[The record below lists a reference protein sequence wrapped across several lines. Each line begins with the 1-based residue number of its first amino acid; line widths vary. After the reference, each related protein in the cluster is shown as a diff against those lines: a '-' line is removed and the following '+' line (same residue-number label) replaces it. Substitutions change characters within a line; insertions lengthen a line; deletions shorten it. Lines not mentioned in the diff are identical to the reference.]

1 MAEVYTAKTQA
12 MGRTIAINITLAPGK
27 GSACSHDNVMASYSY
42 QWRIHAVYYTVSD
55 SYACLFSFLVH
66 THM

>member
-1 MAEVYTAKTQA
+1 MAELCTAKTQA

-27 GSACSHDNVMASYSY
+27 GSACRHDNVMASYSY